1 MRIQLFGS
9 SLLAVAFS
17 LASFAEV
24 TSTEMIQHAINVAAP
39 GDEVIVEPGV
49 YHGTLQV
56 KDGVFVRGAGEGEV
70 TLDGQGAAQVVQLG
84 KESAIAG
91 FTIRNGTTLVANKSG
106 FAGVF
111 ECTLESFGAFAVM
124 FQGGSGVLAHN
135 HIKGEAG
142 KVAVLNAA
150 ANPLIVNNIIEGNRV
165 GVQVHPQ
172 LIPTLSDNLF
182 RNNETAIEVLADAK
196 AIVERNVFFQNGR
209 ATSQEELLAD
219 SNALVDQDPGAFILQ
234 RGAATAL
241 YRDLMNE
248 TYAAA
253 VTDHP
258 LVIYDLQDEVG
269 AFDVIG
275 LFPWANFSLSASTL
289 DTAIE
294 RYHAYDIVKDQPLN
308 AEFYLQNNER
318 PSVKVHNPELLE
330 KMRERYVLENR
341 YVHGP
346 SYFDNA
352 DGLRV
357 FKRLTNVSQIEVVI
371 PAGFEVVSSSPE
383 GVLSQGFDRP
393 YLSINDIGDTH
404 IEILMRR
411 TALP

>member
-1 MRIQLFGS
+1 
-9 SLLAVAFS
+9 
-17 LASFAEV
+17 
-24 TSTEMIQHAINVAAP
+24 
-39 GDEVIVEPGV
+39 
-49 YHGTLQV
+49 V
-56 KDGVFVRGAGEGEV
+56 KPKPFW
-70 TLDGQGAAQVVQLG
+70 
-84 KESAIAG
+84 S
-91 FTIRNGTTLVANKSG
+91 
-106 FAGVF
+106 
-111 ECTLESFGAFAVM
+111 
-124 FQGGSGVLAHN
+124 
-135 HIKGEAG
+135 
-142 KVAVLNAA
+142 
-150 ANPLIVNNIIEGNRV
+150 
-165 GVQVHPQ
+165 
-172 LIPTLSDNLF
+172 NLF
-182 RNNETAIEVLADAK
+182 Y
-196 AIVERNVFFQNGR
+196 QNGR
-209 ATSQEELLAD
+209 ATSQEGLLAG
-219 SNALVDQDPGAFILQ
+219 SNMLVEEDPGAFILQ
-234 RGAATAL
+234 RGADSAL

-258 LVIYDLQDEVG
+258 LVIYDLLEEAG

-294 RYHAYDIVKDQPLN
+294 RYHAYDIVEDQPLN
-308 AEFYLQNNER
+308 AEYFLQNNQR

-352 DGLRV
+352 EGLRV

-371 PAGFEVVSSSPE
+371 PAGYELVSSKPE
-383 GVLSQGFDRP
+383 GVLRDGFERP

-404 IEILMRR
+404 LEIVMRR

>member
-1 MRIQLFGS
+1 MQS
-9 SLLAVAFS
+9 NLLIAT
-17 LASFAEV
+17 LIASFISASALADV
-24 TSTEMIQHAINVAAP
+24 QSTSLIQHRIDVAAP
-39 GDEVIVEPGV
+39 GDEVVVEPGI
-49 YHGTLQV
+49 YHGTLQI

-70 TLDGQGAAQVVQLG
+70 TLDGQGAPQVVQLG

-91 FTIRNGTTLVANKSG
+91 FTIRNGGTLVANQG
-106 FAGVF
+106 TFGGVF
-111 ECTLESFGAFAVM
+111 ECTLESFGAFAIM
-124 FQGGSGVLAHN
+124 LQGGSGVVAHN
-135 HIKGEAG
+135 QIKGEAG
-142 KVAVLNAA
+142 RVAVLNMA
-150 ANPLIVNNIIEGNRV
+150 ANALIVNNVIEGNRV
-165 GVQVHPQ
+165 GVQIHPQ

-182 RNNETAIEVLADAK
+182 RNNETAIEVVGEAK
-196 AIVERNVFFQNGR
+196 AILERNLFYQNGR
-209 ATSQEELLAD
+209 ATSQEGLLAG
-219 SNALVDQDPGAFILQ
+219 SNTLVEEDPGAFILQ
-234 RGAATAL
+234 RGADSAL

-258 LVIYDLQDEVG
+258 LVIYDLLDEAG

-294 RYHAYDIVKDQPLN
+294 RYHAYDIVEDQPLN
-308 AEFYLQNNER
+308 AEYFLQNNQR
-318 PSVKVHNPELLE
+318 PSVKVHNPELME

-352 DGLRV
+352 EGLRV

-371 PAGFEVVSSSPE
+371 PAGYELVSSKPE
-383 GVLSQGFDRP
+383 GVLRDGFERP

-404 IEILMRR
+404 LEIVMRR
-411 TALP
+411 NALP